1 MSFLVNGI
9 VTVAMAATM
18 LSESNCIELWVPKKT
33 EELVSHKCI
42 CCEADHLKPYWLQ
55 ELEKLELLAEE
66 ARLDDDGNILVTVDA
81 TQLVIIGDTGM
92 MLDVFTY
99 VQNIFE
105 DPEGT
110 WVIEN
115 QSETEFGT
123 PLWTVRNL
131 NGETAILHF
140 VGLDTD

>member
-1 MSFLVNGI
+1 MSFAVNSI
-9 VTVAMAATM
+9 ITIAMAATM
-18 LSESNCIELWVPKKT
+18 LSESNCIDMWLPKV
-33 EELVSHKCI
+33 EEPTQQCI
-42 CCEADHLKPYWLQ
+42 CCEADLKPYWLQ
-55 ELEKLELLAEE
+55 ELEKIELLAEE
-66 ARLDDDGNILVTVDA
+66 ARLDDDGNIFVTIDA
-81 TQLVIIGDTGM
+81 TQLVFIGNTGM

-99 VQNIFE
+99 VQDIFQ

-123 PLWTVRNL
+123 PLWTVRSST
-131 NGETAILHF
+131 GETAILHF